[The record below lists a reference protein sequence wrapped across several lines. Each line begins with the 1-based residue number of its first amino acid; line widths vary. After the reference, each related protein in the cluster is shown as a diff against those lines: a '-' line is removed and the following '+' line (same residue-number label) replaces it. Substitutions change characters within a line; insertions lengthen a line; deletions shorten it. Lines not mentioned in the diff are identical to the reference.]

1 VKKLLGRTDIEDAL
15 RKLENLSR
23 DEALMVMAQVLKV
36 THNVDDKVNEVID
49 GAQSMF

>member
-15 RKLENLSR
+15 KRLEKLSQ
-23 DEALMVMAQVLKV
+23 DEGLMATAQVLKV
-36 THNVDDKVNEVID
+36 TNNVSD